1 MSCKVIYNPNLP
13 FLTHVGQITVFDGR
27 SANRA
32 EILQVREALN
42 TEQTDT
48 TRRGAFNVR
57 FLIRALRSTAQ
68 KTHVLLAR
76 EQLVQKRADR
86 QASFSERDF
95 LDPLALGYTELAT
108 QLAPCEFQKTSSRS
122 APSFGHR

>member
-1 MSCKVIYNPNLP
+1 MFYNQNLP
-13 FLTHVGQITVFDGR
+13 FLTHIGQIAVFNGR

-42 TEQTDT
+42 AEQTDT

-57 FLIRALRSTAQ
+57 FLIGALRGTAQ
-68 KTHVLLAR
+68 ETHVLPAR

-86 QASFSERDF
+86 QASLCERDS
-95 LDPLALGYTELAT
+95 LDLLALGHTELAT
-108 QLAPCEFQKTSSRS
+108 QLASCEFQKTSSRS
-122 APSFGHR
+122 A